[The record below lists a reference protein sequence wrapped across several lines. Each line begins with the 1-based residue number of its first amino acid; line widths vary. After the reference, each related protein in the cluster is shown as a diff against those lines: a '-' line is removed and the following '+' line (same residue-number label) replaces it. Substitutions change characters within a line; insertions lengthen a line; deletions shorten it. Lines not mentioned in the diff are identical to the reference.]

1 MKIICRTFFD
11 CSATGVTG
19 HFRPSQV
26 PFDHRAGGVVRDQ
39 LTWTYAR
46 NQQRNWET
54 LNQLISL
61 RTQPLSV
68 TSLGNEN
75 GTWSF
80 EFEVE
85 SGLVFSASG
94 QEDDITVLV
103 NECEGVPMIV
113 GLNETQTQNS
123 VLITQ
128 GPDQNIWFDPINTSL
143 EI

>member
-1 MKIICRTFFD
+1 
-11 CSATGVTG
+11 
-19 HFRPSQV
+19 V
-26 PFDHRAGGVVRDQ
+26 PFDNRAGGVVRDQ
-39 LTWTYAR
+39 LTWNYAR

-61 RTQPLSV
+61 RTQPVSV
-68 TSLGNEN
+68 TSLGHSN
-75 GTWSF
+75 GVWSF

-85 SGLVFSASG
+85 SGLVYSELG
-94 QEDDITVLV
+94 QENDITVLV

-113 GLNETQTQNS
+113 GLNETQTQHS

-128 GPDQNIWFDPINTSL
+128 GSDQNIWFDTINTSL

>member
-1 MKIICRTFFD
+1 MKILCRTFFD

-19 HFRPSQV
+19 HFRPSQI
-26 PFDHRAGGVVRDQ
+26 PFNDRAGRAVTDQ
-39 LTWTYAR
+39 RSWNYSR

-61 RTQPLSV
+61 RTQPVSIMY
-68 TSLGNEN
+68 LGDTA

-85 SGLVFSASG
+85 SDLIYSETGQQQDISGLV
-94 QEDDITVLV
+94 T
-103 NECEGVPMIV
+103 ECDGVPMV
-113 GLNETQTQNS
+113 TGLDETHTQET

-128 GPDQNIWFDPINTSL
+128 GRGQNIWFELINTPL
-143 EI
+143 ET

>member
-26 PFDHRAGGVVRDQ
+26 PFNDRVGGVVRDQ
-39 LTWTYAR
+39 PSWIYAR

-68 TSLGNEN
+68 TDMGHSN

-85 SGLVFSASG
+85 SGLVYSASG
-94 QEDDITVLV
+94 REDDITVLV
-103 NECEGVPMIV
+103 NECEGVPMIA
-113 GLNETQTQNS
+113 GLNETQTQHS

-128 GPDQNIWFDPINTSL
+128 GTDQNIWFDPINTSL